1 MHRGLIS
8 SGRGQDRME
17 QGKWIIERK
26 SRCQYQDFENL
37 SWPQNLFIHRRI
49 NSFIKTNKFLN
60 VSEWSNALLQKFLEH
75 FFSFSF
81 ISQVLYA
88 GKNFALKLQKN
99 HHKNGIIKIFAPL
112 KWSNFA
118 TLKNFITPQGT
129 QKEKE
134 KFRSKNFT
142 RVSILTSS
150 SSSSTN
156 DVKTTPI
163 VEMSIENPTL
173 KFFTVRLFFQNWAF
187 FVFVWSSFFE
197 RLKNRFFPFRS
208 ISASGCSFRFFSWK
222 IIGCA
227 SPRRGTKRSPNAWS
241 PNV

>member
-81 ISQVLYA
+81 ISQVLFA
-88 GKNFALKLQKN
+88 GKNFALKLQKY

-129 QKEKE
+129 QKEKRKIQIQ
-134 KFRSKNFT
+134 KFHPSVDFNVVVVVVDDR
-142 RVSILTSS
+142 RQ
-150 SSSSTN
+150 N
-156 DVKTTPI
+156 DTHCRNVNRKPNLEI
-163 VEMSIENPTL
+163 FLPPC
-173 KFFTVRLFFQNWAF
+173 FFQNWPF

-208 ISASGCSFRFFSWK
+208 ISASGCSFRFFFMKDNRLCIS
-222 IIGCA
+222 
-227 SPRRGTKRSPNAWS
+227 
-241 PNV
+241 